1 MPGVAGFSPRCLSD
15 APKSGLCLLFS
26 GRLPG
31 WSLWCRLL
39 YLLHPYRRE
48 GPRGRDRARES
59 YRFQQDR
66 LTHAVCGELH
76 GLIDGLFH

>member
-15 APKSGLCLLFS
+15 APKSGLCLLFR
-26 GRLPG
+26 GDFLVGVFGVVFFTCYTHTAVRA
-31 WSLWCRLL
+31 
-39 YLLHPYRRE
+39 
-48 GPRGRDRARES
+48 RGRDRARES

-76 GLIDGLFH
+76 GLVDGLFH